1 MQLGRQIALALRRP
15 RAAEATKPDDLR
27 AEVLRLGL
35 PAVAERLLGLLVS
48 LVNGILVGHLGAA
61 ALAAVGLSGN
71 IEMIGMTFLQAV
83 STGTTS
89 LVAQSVGA
97 KNRELAQRMF
107 EQSMLVGIGMG
118 LACVVVLLPTCR
130 WTLVAMGA
138 EPDTV
143 TEGMRY
149 LPYLTGTLPLMSM
162 LTVGNAALRGA
173 GNTKTPMY
181 LMGAMNILNA
191 ILSWVLIRGWGP
203 IAPMGVLGAGIA
215 AATSRS
221 VAGLGVIFVLFSQ
234 RSPLPLKR
242 LVNRPD
248 RDILRRLLDVGLPA
262 GGENL
267 LMRVAF
273 LTYTRAIAS
282 LGTVA
287 YAAYTIAS
295 RVEHITMM
303 PAFGFSVAATTLAG
317 QSLGAGNIQR
327 ARRSVFRSIEI
338 AMGVSMLGALAFVA
352 FPRAMLSV
360 FTTDQEIIRQGI
372 LPLQIL
378 AAGQP
383 LMAAAQCLSGGLRG
397 SGDTRSTMWV
407 TGIGGWLV
415 RIPLTLLAVLVFKLG
430 LPGVQVAMTL
440 DWVVRT
446 ALYVWRFR
454 PATGEERARRAA
466 AWLQR
471 APRARAGAG

>member
-1 MQLGRQIALALRRP
+1 MQLRQPIGRVLRRP
-15 RAAEATKPDDLR
+15 LAARPVASDDLR
-27 AEVLRLGL
+27 REVLRLGL
-35 PAVAERLLGLLVS
+35 PAVTERILSLLVS
-48 LVNGILVGHLGAA
+48 LVNGVLVGHLGAA

-97 KNRELAQRMF
+97 NNRALAQRVF
-107 EQSMLVGIGMG
+107 EQSMLVGIAMG
-118 LACVVVLLPTCR
+118 LACLALLLPTSR
-130 WTLVAMGA
+130 WALIAMGA
-138 EPDTV
+138 EPETV

-149 LPYLTGTLPLMSM
+149 LPYLAGTLPLMSM

-173 GNTKTPMY
+173 GDTKTPMY
-181 LMGAMNILNA
+181 IMGAMNVLNA
-191 ILSWVLIRGWGP
+191 ALSWVLIRGWGP
-203 IAPMGVLGAGIA
+203 ISPMGVLGAGIA
-215 AATSRS
+215 AAVSRS
-221 VAGLGVIFVLFSQ
+221 LAGLAVVMLLFSHH
-234 RSPLPLKR
+234 SPLPLKR
-242 LVNRPD
+242 LLNRPD

-317 QSLGAGNIQR
+317 QSLGAGDIQR

-338 AMGVSMLGALAFVA
+338 AMGVSFLGAAIFVG
-352 FPRAMLSV
+352 FPRAMLSI
-360 FTTDQEIIRQGI
+360 FTNDQAIIAQGI

-383 LMAAAQCLSGGLRG
+383 LMAVAQCLSGGLRG

-415 RIPLTLLAVLVFKLG
+415 RIPLTLLAVLVFRLG
-430 LPGVQVAMTL
+430 LPGVQIAMTL

-446 ALYVWRFR
+446 MLYLWRFR
-454 PATGEERARRAA
+454 PVTWAERARRAA
-466 AWLQR
+466 AAVHQ
-471 APRARAGAG
+471 ASHARARAG